1 MSELVK
7 PALSTSEPNFQ
18 HLLLHQ
24 RRHTNRCGKS
34 MLAGSEPTYESAAF
48 VSGRAISRSLHR
60 LVRVDMDRSSLL
72 RRKIPGKFAR

>member
-1 MSELVK
+1 
-7 PALSTSEPNFQ
+7 
-18 HLLLHQ
+18 
-24 RRHTNRCGKS
+24 